1 MNEDELDHDGPTI
14 YDLQIEVKASRELAK
29 KAEAET
35 KALKQQLEDKQ
46 NQHAQQLE
54 DERSKHAA
62 TEPRAGWQRWLG
74 ARDDEGRDDRRRVAE
89 LEAEVATLK
98 KELARERALRT
109 RFEATVG
116 EDATGAE
123 APGFFQRILCL
134 PAPAPPKPAE
144 PSAPALTAAQD
155 YGLRRVCRLAVKPFV
170 RSVRVVG
177 APADVAAVLTACA
190 AKAKAPLLGRGR
202 GAKSLYEAVAAQLAA
217 GHEVVVV
224 EGVDAATADKTPD
237 DPRFSVGSRVEI
249 SVKDAE
255 LQIAEIRAVAA
266 AVAAKSAVLVF
277 STTETFA
284 DDALLA
290 TFMSPIVVDVDDRG
304 GGDDEDEAGEPARR
318 FP

>member
-14 YDLQIEVKASRELAK
+14 YDLQLEVAASRELAK
-29 KAEAET
+29 KAETEA
-35 KALKQQLEDKQ
+35 KALKQQLADEQ
-46 NQHAQQLE
+46 SQHAQQLE
-54 DERSKHAA
+54 DERSKHA
-62 TEPRAGWQRWLG
+62 PRSRRAGWQRWLQG
-74 ARDDEGRDDRRRVAE
+74 ARDDEGRRQEASRTSRPSAAE
-89 LEAEVATLK
+89 E
-98 KELARERALRT
+98 
-109 RFEATVG
+109 
-116 EDATGAE
+116 
-123 APGFFQRILCL
+123 
-134 PAPAPPKPAE
+134 PAK
-144 PSAPALTAAQD
+144 SDAPALTAAQD

-237 DPRFSVGSRVEI
+237 DPRYSVGSRVEI
-249 SVKDAE
+249 SMKDAE

-277 STTETFA
+277 STTDTFA

-304 GGDDEDEAGEPARR
+304 GGGDEDEAGEPARR

>member
-14 YDLQIEVKASRELAK
+14 YDLQLEVAASRELAK
-29 KAEAET
+29 KAETEA
-35 KALKQQLEDKQ
+35 KALKQQLADEQ
-46 NQHAQQLE
+46 SQHAQQLE

-62 TEPRAGWQRWLG
+62 EPPRWQRWLQG

-89 LEAEVATLK
+89 LEAEVATLQK
-98 KELARERALRT
+98 QLAQERALRT

-144 PSAPALTAAQD
+144 AAKPALTAAQD

-202 GAKSLYEAVAAQLAA
+202 GASSLYEAVAAQLAA

-249 SVKDAE
+249 SVIHFK
-255 LQIAEIRAVAA
+255 
-266 AVAAKSAVLVF
+266 VL
-277 STTETFA
+277 
-284 DDALLA
+284 
-290 TFMSPIVVDVDDRG
+290 R
-304 GGDDEDEAGEPARR
+304 
-318 FP
+318 

>member
-14 YDLQIEVKASRELAK
+14 YDLQLEVAASRELAK
-29 KAEAET
+29 KAETEA
-35 KALKQQLEDKQ
+35 KALKQQLADEQ
-46 NQHAQQLE
+46 SQHAQQLE
-54 DERSKHAA
+54 DERSKHAS
-62 TEPRAGWQRWLG
+62 EPPRWQRWLQG

-89 LEAEVATLK
+89 LEAEVAALRK
-98 KELARERALRT
+98 QLAQERALRT

-134 PAPAPPKPAE
+134 PAPAPPKEPAK
-144 PSAPALTAAQD
+144 SDAPALTAAQD

-177 APADVAAVLTACA
+177 APADVAAVLSACA
-190 AKAKAPLLGRGR
+190 AKAKTPLLGRGR
-202 GAKSLYEAVAAQLAA
+202 GAKSLYDAVAAQLAA

-249 SVKDAE
+249 SMKDAE

-277 STTETFA
+277 STTDTFA